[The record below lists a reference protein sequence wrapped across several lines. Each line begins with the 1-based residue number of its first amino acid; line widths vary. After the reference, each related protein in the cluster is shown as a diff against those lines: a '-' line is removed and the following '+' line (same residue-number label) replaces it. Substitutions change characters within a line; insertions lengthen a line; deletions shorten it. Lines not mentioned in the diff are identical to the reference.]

1 MEIVGARIQDVV
13 RDKLFGLERLLKECE
28 PEMSLQGAL
37 AFLDATKMI
46 LKVTEVYYFL
56 SPGVIPLRFPFLR
69 FPCGSWPLLAWLG
82 GQSAPFSPQPIVSQ

>member
-1 MEIVGARIQDVV
+1 MEEIVGARIQDVV

-46 LKVTEVYYFL
+46 LKITEVYYEERVKKIMQIRDQ
-56 SPGVIPLRFPFLR
+56 SICAKRR
-69 FPCGSWPLLAWLG
+69 LAE
-82 GQSAPFSPQPIVSQ
+82 IIR

>member
-1 MEIVGARIQDVV
+1 MEEIVGARIQDVV

-46 LKVTEVYYFL
+46 LKVTEVYYEERVKKASIYPSFRFRL
-56 SPGVIPLRFPFLR
+56 NCERFRGRIIP
-69 FPCGSWPLLAWLG
+69 
-82 GQSAPFSPQPIVSQ
+82 